1 MNLLNITIPSQ
12 QAVVKFTDLVSATA
26 WCNEDK
32 VELTGYLVG
41 FDSLRQQL
49 VDAQI
54 SKARVQKI
62 AFGSASERTDEIVAL
77 FPGGSPPGGAPG
89 DVQQPGASA
98 GSNLGEPVAPE
109 PGSTSASP
117 SKPVKP
123 TPVKRIRL
131 IPIPGIKHKGHGRRA
146 LINTSIAEFITHD
159 GTSHKQGEPCP
170 HCSGNLSKGNARKTT
185 VISGQALLRVS
196 VHISEAVECKTC
208 GFEDVAPLP
217 EKLAQE
223 CIGRYHMGAISVL
236 AYFRYFCGFASHR
249 LDAASK
255 HLSLRVPESTQW
267 DLFEKA
273 ANLLLPLLKHLKK
286 KIANSSLLWMD
297 HTHNHILAE
306 EADRR
311 ELRNQGD
318 KNVRIGMNTS
328 CYLARQSDGTLLAFY
343 HTGPI
348 DAGQYLKKL
357 LEARKENMGP
367 LVVACDAL
375 SSNLSQVHPDV
386 CLAVCNAHARRQLV
400 DLGTHLPQKGR
411 EILALYKSIFKN
423 DKIANTLGAKERL
436 EFHITH
442 SLPLM
447 LRIRELA
454 LAEILSD
461 RRLPTGE
468 ITKAF
473 AYILRHFENL
483 SAFCRI
489 EQAPLHTNDVERAL
503 KKSILHRKNSLF
515 FQTTTGASVGD
526 LMVSLFMT
534 AHLNGIS
541 PVWYLTTLLCN
552 AHKVKSDP
560 EKWLPWNIAGSS

>member
-12 QAVVKFTDLVSATA
+12 QAVVKFTNLVSVTA

-32 VELTGYLVG
+32 AELTGYLVG
-41 FDSLRQQL
+41 FDSLRQEL

-54 SKARVQKI
+54 SKERLQKI
-62 AFGSASERTDEIVAL
+62 AFGSPSERTDDVEAL
-77 FPGGSPPGGAPG
+77 FPGDSPSKDAEEA
-89 DVQQPGASA
+89 VQHPSTTL
-98 GSNLGEPVAPE
+98 SLNSDEPVAPE
-109 PGSTSASP
+109 PGSTAASP
-117 SKPVKP
+117 VEPVKP
-123 TPVKRIRL
+123 APAKKARFTPF
-131 IPIPGIKHKGHGRRA
+131 PGTKHTGHGRRA
-146 LINTSIAEFITHD
+146 LANISIAEFFTHD
-159 GTSHKQGEPCP
+159 CTSHKRGEPCP
-170 HCSGNLSKGNARKTT
+170 HCSGNLSMGNARKTT
-185 VISGQALLRVS
+185 VISGQALLQVS

-223 CIGRYHMGAISVL
+223 CIGRYHMSAISVL

-273 ANLLLPLLKHLKK
+273 ADLMQPLLKHLKK

-318 KNVRIGMNTS
+318 KEVRIGMNTS
-328 CYLARQSDGTLLAFY
+328 CYLARQPDGTLLALY
-343 HTGPI
+343 HTGPT
-348 DAGQYLKKL
+348 DAGQYLKL
-357 LEARKENMGP
+357 ILEARKVNMGP

-386 CLAVCNAHARRQLV
+386 FLAVCNAHARRQLV
-400 DLGTHLPQKGR
+400 DLGKFLPEKGR
-411 EILALYKSIFKN
+411 EILALYKCIFKN
-423 DKIANTLGAKERL
+423 DKIANTLNAKERL
-436 EFHITH
+436 EYHIAH

-454 LAEILSD
+454 LNELLSE
-461 RRLPTGE
+461 RRLPTGD

-483 SAFCRI
+483 SAFCKI
-489 EQAPLHTNDVERAL
+489 KQAPLHTNDVERAL

-526 LMVSLFMT
+526 LMVSLCMT

-560 EKWLPWNIAGSS
+560 EKWLPWNIVGTS